1 MARPRSDVS
10 VAHAPVESATVKFRR
25 QHRSVQLAL
34 DGRLAFTQRANR
46 PPPRSVQARPNSQ
59 PGSIAIPITG
69 RCHCGS
75 VVFEIDGEIPP
86 QLTRCTCS
94 FCSKRGQ
101 LYAYYAPAHVTLL
114 AGSAAPATYRWNT
127 KQIAHQFCPTCGCGV
142 LSDSPA
148 FRPDGSWDGKT
159 RRLGINAR
167 LFDDFD
173 AAAAPVTVVDGKN
186 LW

>member
-1 MARPRSDVS
+1 M
-10 VAHAPVESATVKFRR
+10 
-25 QHRSVQLAL
+25 
-34 DGRLAFTQRANR
+34 
-46 PPPRSVQARPNSQ
+46 
-59 PGSIAIPITG
+59 PISG

-101 LYAYYAPAHVTLL
+101 LYAYYAPAHVTLI
-114 AGSAAPATYRWNT
+114 AGAAATATYRWNT

-142 LSDSPA
+142 LSDGPA
-148 FRPDGSWDGKT
+148 FQPDGSWDGKT

-173 AAAAPVTVVDGKN
+173 AAAAPVTVIDGKN

>member
-1 MARPRSDVS
+1 LRPAQAQTAAFKRCLGE
-10 VAHAPVESATVKFRR
+10 AA
-25 QHRSVQLAL
+25 LAL
-34 DGRLAFTQRANR
+34 DRLAVALSRTEGRLEAFRLGTAE
-46 PPPRSVQARPNSQ
+46 PA
-59 PGSIAIPITG
+59 GSTAMPTTG

-75 VVFEIDGEIPP
+75 VAFEIDGEIPA

-101 LYAYYAPAHVTLL
+101 LYAYYAPAQVRLL
-114 AGSAAPATYRWNT
+114 TSSAATATYRWNS
-127 KQIAHQFCPTCGCGV
+127 KRIAHQFCPTCGCGI

-159 RRLGINAR
+159 RRLGLNAR
-167 LFDDFD
+167 LFDNFD
-173 AAAAPVTVVDGKN
+173 AAAAPVTVIDGKN